1 MNTIEWHPKAFRQ
14 LRKIRNRAIREAI
27 YDAVQL
33 LATWPSCNAD
43 IKKLQGRN
51 DYRLRVGNFRVI
63 FEIDQNKNPVIINI
77 MQVEKRNE
85 STY

>member
-1 MNTIEWHPKAFRQ
+1 MNTIEWLPKSLRQ
-14 LRKIRNRAIREAI
+14 LRKIQKKGQRELI

-33 LATWPSCNAD
+33 LATWPSCVAD

-51 DYRLRVGNFRVI
+51 DYRLRIGNYRII
-63 FEIDQNKNPVIINI
+63 FEIDQSGNPIIINI